1 MDINQIAVEF
11 DQEEEFEI
19 GRQALV
25 DILQCKLQ
33 FNGDSQD
40 SKRFAAMAEQLK
52 TDQQK
57 LAGFW
62 FAYFTARLKI
72 EQSYDFL
79 MAFRV
84 FNWGVDLLNSMQD
97 QSLRPTPCVELR
109 AKIAVMAVEEDRGMH
124 NNHFINTKRACDEAL
139 ALIAKHPDCQA
150 ELETK
155 VAYIEAVRAF
165 SEVLVRRDQGEV
177 IDEDEWQTLQTILR
191 KAYETTLELK
201 VYSSVLKAYL
211 ISIDYLKEAPVN
223 KLLVKEGRL
232 VSTYYAT
239 INSMQVDSLI
249 EALEDEQKRQ
259 QLIEALQADAFYEP
273 EPPDIL
279 SDMSESGQFHIWQFD
294 LSQVEL
300 PQFRDLGLNYQLG
313 LRFNSL
319 GLLQLQFETDLE
331 GADVNTIRHLTNL
344 PLENALD
351 ETISWNQQGY
361 LYLRDIADSVFE
373 NVQAWFGANS
383 SLIYSTS
390 EHVSTTMLL
399 ETMEDQAKPN
409 QLLTFAD
416 VENHPDWIGIKV
428 PPREVRSTFENWR
441 VQKPHDGIKDIS
453 ADLYHKED
461 WVQADG
467 SYAVIVQLEQPSW
480 VTDQALENVMV
491 ATGAR
496 YYMKQL
502 GKMLFQNVRA
512 IQLEYH
518 DDEDIENKSR
528 YELRQQEKDYRR
540 KVKQLH
546 LLNLEVRDLLHLMD
560 TGGLMRFPDHG
571 RFVQKLFDSVGV
583 NNERKALQDT
593 MKESQEATRFLRVQ
607 ITNALDQLSEKSSQR
622 FDAVVGFMGILL
634 SVTAFSDMFDILEE
648 TGMDIPAIVEV
659 EVVFGAMIL
668 IVLYFSIEAIIRRF
682 K

>member
-1 MDINQIAVEF
+1 MVMDINQVSIEF
-11 DQEEEFEI
+11 DQKEEFEV

-25 DILQCKLQ
+25 EILQCNLQLNDQTQ
-33 FNGDSQD
+33 FND
-40 SKRFAAMAEQLK
+40 MANNLI

-79 MAFRV
+79 LAFEIYG
-84 FNWGVDLLNSMQD
+84 WGAALLEKMQE
-97 QSLRPTPCVELR
+97 QSLRPSQCIELR
-109 AKIAVMAVEEDRGMH
+109 THIAVMAVEEDRGMH
-124 NNHFINTKRACDEAL
+124 NNHFSNTHRACEEAL
-139 ALIAKHPDCQA
+139 QLIEKNPNCRA
-150 ELETK
+150 ELQK
-155 VAYIEAVRAF
+155 KIAYIEAVKAM
-165 SEVLVRRDQGEV
+165 SDVLVRRDKGEV
-177 IDEDEWQTLQTILR
+177 ITADEWNALQTIMR
-191 KAYETTLELK
+191 TAYEKTRDLK
-201 VYSSVLKAYL
+201 VYSSVLKSYL
-211 ISIDYLKEAPVN
+211 ISIDYLREAPTN
-223 KLLVKEGRL
+223 KLIIEDGRL
-232 VSTYYAT
+232 VSSYYAT
-239 INSMQVDSLI
+239 INSMQVDCLIDALSNDSLR
-249 EALEDEQKRQ
+249 AR
-259 QLIEALQADAFYEP
+259 LISDLKANAFYEP

-279 SDMSESGQFHIWQFD
+279 SDMSETGQFHIWQFD
-294 LSQVEL
+294 LPEVKL
-300 PQFRDLGLNYQLG
+300 PAFRDSGISYELN

-319 GLLQLQFETDLE
+319 GLLQLKFELE
-331 GADVNTIRHLTNL
+331 LQGADVNCVRHLTNL

-351 ETISWNQQGY
+351 ETIKWGEKNY
-361 LYLRDIADSVFE
+361 HYLRELADDVFSDVE
-373 NVQAWFGANS
+373 RWFGGNS

-390 EHVSTTMLL
+390 EHVSSTLL
-399 ETMEDQAKPN
+399 IETLGDQARPGK
-409 QLLTFAD
+409 LLNFAE
-416 VENHPDWIGIKV
+416 VQSHPDWIGLKV

-441 VQKPHDGIKDIS
+441 VQKPHTGIKNI
-453 ADLYHKED
+453 ATDLYHADD

-467 SYAVIVQLEQPSW
+467 SYALIVQLDQPSW
-480 VTDQALENVMV
+480 VTEQALENVQV

-502 GKMLFQNVRA
+502 GKMLFDNVRN

-518 DDEDIENKSR
+518 DDEDIDDKSR
-528 YELRQQEKDYRR
+528 YELRNQEKEYRR
-540 KVKQLH
+540 RVKQLH

-571 RFVQKLFDSVGV
+571 RFVQQLFDAAGV
-583 NNERKALQDT
+583 NQERKSLQET
-593 MKESQEATRFLRVQ
+593 MKESQETTRFLRMQ
-607 ITNALDQLSEKSSQR
+607 ISNALDQLKEKSSQR

-648 TGMDIPAIVEV
+648 TGMNIPAIVEV